1 MGKTAKRSG
10 QTIVITG
17 ASSGFGKGAA
27 RRLAEE
33 GANLVLAAR
42 RTALLEELAAEC
54 GPNALAVTADVSLEA
69 DIAKI
74 TREALKRFGH
84 IDVWIN
90 NAAVGAIGPFT
101 EVPTEDSTR
110 AVHINVLGTMFGS
123 HFALRHFQERN
134 SGILINIGSIA
145 GKVPFPYY
153 TPYSMTKF
161 AVNGLSAAF
170 QQEMELGGYDG
181 IHVCTLHPWAT
192 DTPWFEHTANY
203 AGHAAEMKPMDD
215 TQEVIDAMIELI
227 DNPKKNVDVGGKS
240 SAAAIFRKVM
250 PDVAKKMNAK
260 QVQKVIWDAP
270 PVPYTSGSLHH
281 PMAEGTEVS
290 GGVRERME
298 GKGRG

>member
-1 MGKTAKRSG
+1 MGRGIWLAIAFIFYLQEGKRMDEKTPWNG
-10 QTIVITG
+10 LTVVVTG

-54 GPNALAVTADVSLEA
+54 GLNALAVTADVSLEA
-69 DIAKI
+69 DIVKI

-101 EVPTEDSTR
+101 EVPTEDITR
-110 AVHINVLGTMFGS
+110 AVHIIMLGTMFGS

-161 AVNGLSAAF
+161 AVNGLSAAL
-170 QQEMELGGYDG
+170 QQEMELGVYDG

-203 AGHAAEMKPMDD
+203 TGDAAEMKPMDD

-227 DNPKKNVDVGGKS
+227 DNPKKNVGVGGKS
-240 SAAAIFRKVM
+240 SAAAISRKVM

-260 QVQKVIWDAP
+260 QVQK
-270 PVPYTSGSLHH
+270 
-281 PMAEGTEVS
+281 
-290 GGVRERME
+290 
-298 GKGRG
+298 

>member
-1 MGKTAKRSG
+1 MAKTTNRAG

-27 RRLAEE
+27 QQLAKE

-42 RTALLEELAAEC
+42 RTALLEELAEEC

-69 DIAKI
+69 DVAKI
-74 TREALKRFGH
+74 VREALKRFGH

-101 EVPTEDSTR
+101 DVPPEDIIR
-110 AVHINVLGTMFGS
+110 AVHINLLGTMYGS
-123 HFALRHFQERN
+123 HFALRHFQERKA
-134 SGILINIGSIA
+134 GILINVGSIA

-161 AVNGLSAAF
+161 AVNGLSAAL
-170 QQEMELGGYDG
+170 QQEMEIGGYDD

-203 AGHAAEMKPMDD
+203 TGHAAEMKPIDD
-215 TQEVIDAMIELI
+215 PQMVVDDMIGLI
-227 DNPKKNVDVGGKS
+227 DNPQKNVDVGGKS
-240 SAAAIFRKVM
+240 SAAAASRKVM
-250 PDVAKKMNAK
+250 PGIAEKMNAK
-260 QVQKVIWDAP
+260 QVQKVIREAP
-270 PVPYTSGSLHH
+270 PAPPTTGSLYH
-281 PMAEGTEVS
+281 PMQTGTEVS
-290 GGVRERME
+290 GGVRERMKQE
-298 GKGRG
+298 KRS

>member
-1 MGKTAKRSG
+1 MHFFGWERGIWLAIAFIFYLQEGKRMDEKTPWNG
-10 QTIVITG
+10 LTVVVTG

-54 GPNALAVTADVSLEA
+54 GLNALAVTADVSLEA
-69 DIAKI
+69 DIVKI

-101 EVPTEDSTR
+101 EVPTEDITR
-110 AVHINVLGTMFGS
+110 AVHIIMLGTMFGS

-161 AVNGLSAAF
+161 AVNGLSAAL
-170 QQEMELGGYDG
+170 QQEIKLGVYDG

-192 DTPWFEHTANY
+192 DMPWFEHTANY
-203 AGHAAEMKPMDD
+203 TGHAAEMKPMDD

-227 DNPKKNVDVGGKS
+227 DNPKKNVDVGDKS
-240 SAAAIFRKVM
+240 SAAAISRKVM

-260 QVQKVIWDAP
+260 QVQK
-270 PVPYTSGSLHH
+270 
-281 PMAEGTEVS
+281 
-290 GGVRERME
+290 
-298 GKGRG
+298 